1 MADNAAHHG
10 RLSWI
15 TNLDNEL
22 KSKSRL
28 IILLFLLY
36 HPWVLAGEDQNNSC
50 LKSPKLFKPVCQG
63 LHQIWFEGKNEVF
76 IPSYAWH
83 NRYYYSREKIGNYN
97 ENPWG
102 LGFGK
107 SFYDEHHNWHSLYAM
122 AFLDSHK
129 NVEPFVG
136 YAFAKIIPLG
146 EYASIGPGLTLGL
159 TSRPDILHSI
169 PFPGVLPLVS
179 MTYRRASMTF
189 IYIPGSHNIGN
200 VLFIVA
206 RWVLN

>member
-1 MADNAAHHG
+1 MKRA
-10 RLSWI
+10 L
-15 TNLDNEL
+15 TFL
-22 KSKSRL
+22 
-28 IILLFLLY
+28 LLFISLQCAAAQEKNECQKGPSWAK
-36 HPWVLAGEDQNNSC
+36 H
-50 LKSPKLFKPVCQG
+50 VCHRF
-63 LHQIWFEGKNEVF
+63 HQIWYEGNTELYLTG
-76 IPSYAWH
+76 YAWH